1 MDTDTASSPGRTATE
16 AAGAPPAPVES
27 PPWLVIHARPRCEK
41 KFAAQLT
48 REGFVHELPL
58 MNSVRRYRGNR
69 TKRFTKPLFPG
80 YIFAQVEGVRRARLF
95 QPDLLVRLIDIADQP
110 RFVEQLDAIRRMT
123 ASGFDL
129 RLTPLLQAGRR
140 VRINGGPLHGLEGM
154 VQDPHHPKG
163 VVIAVDVLQQ
173 GVLVKVPPEQLD
185 VLP

>member
-1 MDTDTASSPGRTATE
+1 MAQALASPPTPVQTTA
-16 AAGAPPAPVES
+16 
-27 PPWLVIHARPRCEK
+27 PWLVIHARPRCEK
-41 KFAAQLT
+41 KFAALLV
-48 REGFVHELPL
+48 REGFAYELPL

-80 YIFAQVEGVRRARLF
+80 YVFAQVDEMRRARLY
-95 QPDLLVRLIDIADQP
+95 QPDLLVRLIDITDQAT
-110 RFVEQLDAIRRMT
+110 FATQLAAIRRMV

-129 RLTPLLQAGRR
+129 RLTPLLEAGRH
-140 VRINGGPLHGLEGM
+140 VRIQGGPLHGLEGM